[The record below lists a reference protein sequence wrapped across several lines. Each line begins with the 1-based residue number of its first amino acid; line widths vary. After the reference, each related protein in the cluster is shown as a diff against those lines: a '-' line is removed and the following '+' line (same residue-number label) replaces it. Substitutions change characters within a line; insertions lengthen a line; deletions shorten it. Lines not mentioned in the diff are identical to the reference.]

1 MSDRLLQPVQDNNIE
16 KTLTIYKKYN
26 NLINRKIYL
35 FTGYNNLFDDDLK
48 NEITLSI
55 YKAVSKYSEDN
66 SSQAYLNKTIDRT
79 LLNHLRK
86 INNKKDKVYQESIK
100 TDNDQDFQDN
110 RYNPEQLF
118 FEISS
123 YNNLKRKIINELTW
137 KEELVF
143 TMREQNFTIEE
154 ISQVTDNCIKTVY
167 NIINRIK
174 KKVSNLCKIS

>member
-1 MSDRLLQPVQDNNIE
+1 MQTIQENNIE

-26 NLINRKIYL
+26 YLINKKIFLYS
-35 FTGYNNLFDDDLK
+35 GYNNSSADDLK

-55 YKAVSKYSEDN
+55 YKSISKYSEDN
-66 SSQAYLNKTIDRT
+66 SSPAYLNKTIDRT

-86 INNKKDKVYQESIK
+86 INNKKDTVYQESIK

-174 KKVSNLCKIS
+174 KKVSNLCKIN

>member
-1 MSDRLLQPVQDNNIE
+1 MQTVQDNNIE

-55 YKAVSKYSEDN
+55 YKSISKYSEDN
-66 SSQAYLNKTIDRT
+66 SSLAYLNKTIDRT
-79 LLNHLRK
+79 LLNYLRK
-86 INNKKDKVYQESIK
+86 LNNKKDKVYQESIK

-118 FEISS
+118 FEASN
-123 YNNLKRKIINELTW
+123 YNELKRKIINELTW

-143 TMREQNFTIEE
+143 TMKEQNFTMEE

-167 NIINRIK
+167 NINNRIK
-174 KKVSNLCKIS
+174 NKISNLCKIN

>member
-1 MSDRLLQPVQDNNIE
+1 MQTIQENNIE

-55 YKAVSKYSEDN
+55 YKSISKYSEDN
-66 SSQAYLNKTIDRT
+66 SSPAYLNKTIDRT
-79 LLNHLRK
+79 LLNYLRK
-86 INNKKDKVYQESIK
+86 VNNKKDKVYQESIK

-118 FEISS
+118 FEVSN
-123 YNNLKRKIINELTW
+123 YNELKRKIINFFNL
-137 KEELVF
+137 F
-143 TMREQNFTIEE
+143 
-154 ISQVTDNCIKTVY
+154 
-167 NIINRIK
+167 
-174 KKVSNLCKIS
+174 VS

>member
-1 MSDRLLQPVQDNNIE
+1 MQTIQENNIE

-55 YKAVSKYSEDN
+55 YKAVSKYPDSGTFPI
-66 SSQAYLNKTIDRT
+66 YLNKTIDRT

-100 TDNDQDFQDN
+100 TDNDQAFQDN

-143 TMREQNFTIEE
+143 TMKEQNFTMEE